1 MPEFVWQARDPEGR
15 LREGRMEA
23 ETEHA
28 VAEQIL
34 ARAMTPVR
42 IEQARE
48 QTDVLAQIARRLD
61 LDLPR
66 RVELMLFARQM
77 YAITRAGL
85 PLIGGMA
92 QLAEST
98 RHPRMR
104 EIINDIVD
112 DLESGRELSAAM
124 ARHEKVFG
132 TLFISM
138 VRVGEQSGRL
148 DESFDRMF
156 HYLERDQETARGIKK
171 AIRYPSFVLVAI
183 AVAVGIIMTFV
194 IPGFAKL
201 YAGFHL
207 ELPLPTRIIIAVA
220 GFFNQW
226 WPWMLAALVG
236 GVYLF
241 RRWVA
246 TPQGRL
252 WWDHAK
258 LRLPVMGD
266 IVLRGTLAR
275 FTGAFAMTF
284 RSGMP
289 ILQGLTVTAGAVDN
303 AWIEQRIEEMREGI
317 ERGES
322 LSRVIVRSGVFT
334 PLVIQMISVGE
345 DTGQLEDML
354 EEATDFYE
362 REVAYDVENLSS
374 LIEPLLTVAIGVL
387 VLILALGVFLP
398 MWDLVEVAK
407 R

>member
-1 MPEFVWQARDPEGR
+1 MPEFTYQARDAEGR
-15 LREGRMEA
+15 LREGRFEA
-23 ETEHA
+23 ESEAA
-28 VAEQIL
+28 VAQYIL
-34 ARAMTPVR
+34 SRAMTPVR

-48 QTDVLAQIARRLD
+48 ETDILAVLMRRLD
-61 LDLPR
+61 LDLPGR
-66 RVELMLFARQM
+66 DELILFARQM

-85 PLIGGMA
+85 PLIAGMA

-98 RHPRMR
+98 RHPRLR
-104 EIINDIVD
+104 EVIHDIVD

-132 TLFISM
+132 ALFISM

-148 DESFDRMF
+148 DEAFDRMF
-156 HYLERDQETARGIKK
+156 HYLTRDQETVRGLKK
-171 AIRYPSFVLVAI
+171 ALRYPTFVLVAI
-183 AVAVGIIMTFV
+183 AIAVGIIMTFV

-220 GFFNQW
+220 TFFNHW
-226 WPWMLAALVG
+226 WPWMLG
-236 GVYLF
+236 GIITAVFVF
-241 RRWVA
+241 RRWQR
-246 TPQGRL
+246 TPEGRL
-252 WWDHAK
+252 WWDQHK
-258 LRLPVMGD
+258 LKIPVIGD
-266 IVLRGTLAR
+266 IILRGTLAR

-289 ILQGLTVTAGAVDN
+289 ILQGLAVTATAVDN
-303 AWIEQRIEEMREGI
+303 AWLEQRIEEMAIAI

-322 LSRVIVRSGVFT
+322 LSRAIIMSGVFT
-334 PLVIQMISVGE
+334 PLVIQMITVGE

-354 EEATDFYE
+354 EEATVFYE

-387 VLILALGVFLP
+387 VLVLALGVFLP